1 MGFAEIIAF
10 VRALPEL
17 VKVMGE
23 VVSALQQIKQ
33 DSIDKQLE
41 KIKTDVSE
49 TLKKIE
55 GAKTN
60 EERKN
65 LAMELAVRM
74 SK

>member
-65 LAMELAVRM
+65 LSMELALRL